1 MNDAVFDADLISRYG
16 GQGPRYTSYPT
27 AVQFGSEF
35 NPADYEREALLS
47 NQDPIPGPLSIY
59 VHIPFCHSLCYYCGC
74 SKLVTRHPERAES
87 YLQKLL
93 EEVRLQG
100 KLFDQ
105 DRKVGQLHMGGGTP
119 TYFDN
124 QQLERLMTGLSE
136 SFQLVGDGS
145 QEYSIELD
153 PRTVDAERLHR
164 IADSGFNRISLGVQ
178 DFDEQVQK
186 AINRVQPVE
195 LTLALI
201 REAPATG
208 IESVSVDLIYGLPL
222 QTPDSF
228 SRTLDIMIEARPDRL
243 AIYSYAHMP
252 RLFRAQRLIRSE
264 DLPDPAMRLEILQ
277 LIVSRL
283 TAAGYVYIG
292 MDHFALPGDELCLA
306 MKSGCL
312 QRNFQGYSTRAGWD
326 LIGMGSSAISKVG
339 SCFSQHVKSVQ
350 KDNQSL
356 DAGRMTGERGLRLS
370 AEDHLRAE
378 LIQRIM
384 CGGRLDYRQLDEEYS
399 IDFRRKFAT
408 EIAALEKLD
417 EDGLVELHADYL
429 QVTGKGRFLL
439 RSIAMVFDAYLQHG
453 DNRKRF
459 SKIV

>member
-35 NPADYEREALLS
+35 NAADYEREALLS

-228 SRTLDIMIEARPDRL
+228 SRTLDVMIEARPDRL

-339 SCFSQHVKSVQ
+339 SCFSQHVKSGQ
-350 KDNQSL
+350 QYNQSL
-356 DAGRMTGERGLRLS
+356 DAGRLPVERGLMLS
-370 AEDHLRAE
+370 AEDHLRAQ

-408 EIAALEKLD
+408 EIVALEKLD
-417 EDGLVELHADYL
+417 KDGLVELHADYL

>member
-1 MNDAVFDADLISRYG
+1 MNDAVFDAGLISRYG

-35 NPADYEREALLS
+35 NAADYEREALLS

-59 VHIPFCHSLCYYCGC
+59 IHIPFCHSLCYYCGC
-74 SKLVTRHPERAES
+74 SKLVTRHPERAEF

-100 KLFDQ
+100 KLFDK

-124 QQLERLMTGLSE
+124 QQLEQLMAGLSE

-153 PRTVDAERLHR
+153 PRTMDAERLHR

-195 LTLALI
+195 LTLDLI
-201 REAPATG
+201 REAPSTG

-228 SRTLDIMIEARPDRL
+228 SRTLDVMIEARPDRL

-252 RLFRAQRLIRSE
+252 QLFRAQRLIRSE

-350 KDNQSL
+350 QYNQCL
-356 DAGRMTGERGLRLS
+356 DAGRLPVERGLMLS
-370 AEDHLRAE
+370 AEDHLRAQ

-384 CGGRLDYRQLDEEYS
+384 CGGRLDYRQLDAEYS

>member
-1 MNDAVFDADLISRYG
+1 MNHAVFDADLISRYG

-35 NPADYEREALLS
+35 SAADYEREALLS

-59 VHIPFCHSLCYYCGC
+59 IHIPFCHSLCYYCGC

-124 QQLERLMTGLSE
+124 QQLERLMAGLSE

-153 PRTVDAERLHR
+153 PRTMDAERLHR

-195 LTLALI
+195 LTLDLI
-201 REAPATG
+201 REAPSTG

-228 SRTLDIMIEARPDRL
+228 SRTLDVMIEARPDRL

-252 RLFRAQRLIRSE
+252 LLFRAQRLIRSE

-306 MKSGCL
+306 MKGGCL

-350 KDNQSL
+350 QYNQYL
-356 DAGRMTGERGLRLS
+356 DAGRLPVERGLMLS
-370 AEDHLRAE
+370 AEDHLRAQ

-417 EDGLVELHADYL
+417 KDGLVELHADYL

>member
-1 MNDAVFDADLISRYG
+1 MNHAVFDADLISRYG

-35 NPADYEREALLS
+35 SAADYEREALLS

-59 VHIPFCHSLCYYCGC
+59 IHIPFCHSLCYYCGC

-124 QQLERLMTGLSE
+124 QQLERLMAGLSE

-195 LTLALI
+195 LTLDLI
-201 REAPATG
+201 REAPSTG

-228 SRTLDIMIEARPDRL
+228 SRTLDVMIEARPDRL

-252 RLFRAQRLIRSE
+252 LLFRAQRLIRSE

-306 MKSGCL
+306 MKGGCL

-350 KDNQSL
+350 QYNQSL
-356 DAGRMTGERGLRLS
+356 DAGRLPVERGLMLS
-370 AEDHLRAE
+370 AEDHLRAQ

-417 EDGLVELHADYL
+417 KDGLVELHADYL

>member
-1 MNDAVFDADLISRYG
+1 MSDAVFDADLISRYG

-27 AVQFGSEF
+27 AVQFGSDF
-35 NPADYEREALLS
+35 DAADYEREALLS

-59 VHIPFCHSLCYYCGC
+59 IHIPFCHSLCYYCGC

-100 KLFDQ
+100 KLFDK

-124 QQLERLMTGLSE
+124 QQLERLMAGLSE

-145 QEYSIELD
+145 QEYSIEID

-195 LTLALI
+195 LTLDLI

-228 SRTLDIMIEARPDRL
+228 SRTLDVMIEARPDRL

-252 RLFRAQRLIRSE
+252 QLFRAQRLIRSE

-292 MDHFALPGDELCLA
+292 MDHFALPDDELCQA
-306 MKSGCL
+306 MRNGCL

-350 KDNQSL
+350 QYNRSL
-356 DAGRMTGERGLRLS
+356 DAGRLPVERGLMLS
-370 AEDHLRAE
+370 AEDHLRAQ

-384 CGGRLDYRQLDEEYS
+384 CGGRLDYRQLDAEYS

-417 EDGLVELHADYL
+417 YDGLVELHADYL

-439 RSIAMVFDAYLQHG
+439 RSIAMVFDAYLLHG

>member
-1 MNDAVFDADLISRYG
+1 
-16 GQGPRYTSYPT
+16 
-27 AVQFGSEF
+27 
-35 NPADYEREALLS
+35 
-47 NQDPIPGPLSIY
+47 
-59 VHIPFCHSLCYYCGC
+59 
-74 SKLVTRHPERAES
+74 
-87 YLQKLL
+87 
-93 EEVRLQG
+93 
-100 KLFDQ
+100 
-105 DRKVGQLHMGGGTP
+105 
-119 TYFDN
+119 
-124 QQLERLMTGLSE
+124 MTGLSE

-339 SCFSQHVKSVQ
+339 PCLSQHVKSVQ
-350 KDNQSL
+350 QYNQSL
-356 DAGRMTGERGLRLS
+356 DAGRLPVERGLMLS

>member
-1 MNDAVFDADLISRYG
+1 MNDAVFDAGLISRYG

-35 NPADYEREALLS
+35 NAADYEREALLS

-59 VHIPFCHSLCYYCGC
+59 IHIPFCHSLCYYCGC
-74 SKLVTRHPERAES
+74 SKLVTRHPERAEF

-100 KLFDQ
+100 KLFDK

-124 QQLERLMTGLSE
+124 QQLERLMAGLSE

-153 PRTVDAERLHR
+153 PRTMDAERLHR

-195 LTLALI
+195 LTLDLI
-201 REAPATG
+201 REAPSTG

-228 SRTLDIMIEARPDRL
+228 SRTLDVMIEARPDRL

-252 RLFRAQRLIRSE
+252 QLFRAQRLIRSE

-350 KDNQSL
+350 QYNQCL
-356 DAGRMTGERGLRLS
+356 DAGRLPVERGLMLS
-370 AEDHLRAE
+370 AEDHLRAQ

-384 CGGRLDYRQLDEEYS
+384 CGGRLDYRQLDAEYS